1 VANPNNYYEPVRVEI
16 NAKGKFRARKL
27 NHLQPHLVVQ
37 VAYPL
42 KLKSLGRIRYFQQ
55 REQWRIT
62 DFLFSPMVRA
72 STRVAI
78 ELALQFPSFVKG
90 ADDGSA
96 FGVDH
101 DSAQDDERP

>member
-16 NAKGKFRARKL
+16 NGKGKFRARKL
-27 NHLQPHLVVQ
+27 NYLQPHLVVQ

-42 KLKSLGRIRYFQQ
+42 KMKSFGRTRYFQQ

-72 STRVAI
+72 ST
-78 ELALQFPSFVKG
+78 
-90 ADDGSA
+90 
-96 FGVDH
+96 
-101 DSAQDDERP
+101 